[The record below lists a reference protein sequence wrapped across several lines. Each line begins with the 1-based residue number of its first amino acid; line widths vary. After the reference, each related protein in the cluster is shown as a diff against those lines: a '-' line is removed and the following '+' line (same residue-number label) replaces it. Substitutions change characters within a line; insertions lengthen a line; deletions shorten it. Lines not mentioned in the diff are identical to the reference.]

1 MPDQEDSGYA
11 SGSQADN
18 GGAPALIKKP
28 SQDQPARNGARV
40 QRSEGDRPGGSNLS
54 GDARHE
60 QYAAQQVDGGIAE
73 PGALGP
79 RPAAPHDQRRA
90 NGHHLPT
97 DEQGDEIAGEG
108 DADGAAGIDESS
120 GQLGGAGLIEREQ
133 APGEGHDGED
143 GGEQP
148 RELVALHQDQ
158 VVAKEWSLQHGPV
171 RNIPDEGKRHKR
183 QRDDHDG
190 AEAPA
195 QKRQQQAADDQD
207 ETGRDEQTSCHSR
220 YPVASGAP
228 PAPWRRR

>member
-1 MPDQEDSGYA
+1 MPDQEDFGISIRQPGRQWRRA
-11 SGSQADN
+11 GVDQEP
-18 GGAPALIKKP
+18 G
-28 SQDQPARNGARV
+28 QDQPARNGAGV
-40 QRSEGDRPGGSNLS
+40 QLAEGDRPGGSNLS

-60 QYAAQQVDGGIAE
+60 QYAAQQMDGGIAE
-73 PGALGP
+73 PGALGAWS
-79 RPAAPHDQRRA
+79 AAPHDQRRA

-108 DADGAAGIDESS
+108 DADCAAGIDESS
-120 GQLGGAGLIEREQ
+120 GQLGRARLIEREQ

-183 QRDDHDG
+183 QGDDHDG

-195 QKRQQQAADDQD
+195 QKRQQQAADDQNQ
-207 ETGRDEQTSCHSR
+207 TGRDEQTSCHSR
-220 YPVASGAP
+220 YPVASGAR